1 MKKLF
6 MIIAA
11 LAMTALFA
19 QANEMENGKAVAE
32 DAVQQ
37 TTESAPVQQQSKEDA
52 EKAAEE
58 AADQKTDEAKTSEK
72 D

>member
-1 MKKLF
+1 

-19 QANEMENGKAVAE
+19 QANEMEKAKAVLE

-37 TTESAPVQQQSKEDA
+37 TTENAPVQKQSKEDA
-52 EKAAEE
+52 EK

-72 D
+72 H